1 MTELEVI
8 NRIVDVDGTKKDERT
23 RGVWLTTNFVRFIF
37 PSLFNI
43 NTNGKIHNS

>member
-8 NRIVDVDGTKKDERT
+8 NRVVDVDGTKKL

-43 NTNGKIHNS
+43 NTIGKIHNS